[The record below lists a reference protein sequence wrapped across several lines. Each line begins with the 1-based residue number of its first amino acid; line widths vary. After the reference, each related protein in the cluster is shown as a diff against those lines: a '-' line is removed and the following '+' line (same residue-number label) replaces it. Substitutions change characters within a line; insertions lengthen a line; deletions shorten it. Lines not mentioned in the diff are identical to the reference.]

1 MSQGM
6 LNRLAFLFVV
16 YLGTFA
22 LACGIRG
29 YHWASYGPDDTSKG
43 DVTHASQAG
52 ARVVVPNKGGRV
64 TWRAQAGVDRYML
77 YREQDGPDKSAGNP
91 YKDVKIYG
99 DGPCLGEHP
108 DPSCFHTGGLE
119 PPYQL
124 VATVTHTHCGVE
136 RWAVKTLGDDNGNV
150 VYTMPVWDTTIDNL
164 LTSKAPT
171 RAALQAA
178 DAKRFP
184 EELHKVRVPALIMGY
199 KQEADSDYH
208 IVLAR
213 PENLKQTLIAEI
225 PAPTCVPPQY
235 AAAFSELRRRFIKE
249 VGAPIARFT
258 NLAHPMKVHATGIAF
273 FDFLHGQTGVAPNGI
288 ELHPLLDWTKD

>member
-22 LACGIRG
+22 VACGIRG
-29 YHWASYGPDDTSKG
+29 YHFAGGTG
-43 DVTHASQAG
+43 DVTHAIEPG
-52 ARVVVPNKGGRV
+52 ARVVVPNKLFDPPV
-64 TWRAQAGVDRYML
+64 QH
-77 YREQDGPDKSAGNP
+77 P
-91 YKDVKIYG
+91 YEDVAVV
-99 DGPCLGEHP
+99 
-108 DPSCFHTGGLE
+108 
-119 PPYQL
+119 PPMR
-124 VATVTHTHCGVE
+124 CGQE
-136 RWAVKTLGDDNGNV
+136 RWKIKTLGDDNGNV

-184 EELHKVRVPALIMGY
+184 EELHKVRVPTLIMGY

-235 AAAFSELRRRFIKE
+235 AEAFSNLRRRFIKE

-258 NLAHPMKVHATGIAF
+258 NLAHPLKVHATGIAF
-273 FDFLHGQTGVAPNGI
+273 FDFLHGQTGVAANGI
-288 ELHPLLDWTKD
+288 ELHPLLDWAKD